1 MDGIAIL
8 ICKAV
13 PVAKKSLSNVIFVGP
28 ILRLMQMVFVSRE
41 RKSQRNQALE
51 AIKVIILNFF
61 PVFQILFDSKV
72 LNFNI

>member
-28 ILRLMQMVFVSRE
+28 ILRLMQMVFVGRE

-51 AIKVIILNFF
+51 AIKVIFLYFFSNYPNFT
-61 PVFQILFDSKV
+61 
-72 LNFNI
+72 

>member
-61 PVFQILFDSKV
+61 LQSSKFYFILRC
-72 LNFNI
+72 